1 MNDLTD
7 EIIEGLSEPLVA
19 PVTRTNSLLWGMF
32 DSLFVGLSVAG
43 VLDQD
48 AFWWVWIFIFLI
60 AFPAAVGN
68 WSNFVHYKELRAD
81 YVSKETFRRELLE
94 EALRRDV

>member
-1 MNDLTD
+1 MSNLTD
-7 EIIEGLSEPLVA
+7 EIIEGLSEPSVA
-19 PVTRTNSLLWGMF
+19 PATPTNSLLWGMF

-43 VLDQD
+43 VLDQGD
-48 AFWWVWIFIFLI
+48 FWWVWIFIFLM

-68 WSNFVHYKELRAD
+68 WSNLVHYKELRAD
-81 YVSKETFRRELLE
+81 YVSKETIRRALLE